1 MYIFR
6 VAWVLFIEM
15 KTTMTSQHFWF
26 LKKLYID
33 PPIFCKNKYVL
44 GLHFQLLTWQL
55 LSNHWTVTQQLLDS
69 YSSVTGQLLVI
80 GALCNYFKRTLRNW
94 LDIIHWIIYT
104 KSYQTNTLCVCGTR
118 IQNSTYR
125 YTFKKIGSISM
136 PWSYLGYSK
145 TFTIEVLRYYIV
157 WWFYLIIQ
165 SKIGQFAKKFKV
177 SSFPNRDESTISK

>member
-26 LKKLYID
+26 LKKLYIE

-44 GLHFQLLTWQL
+44 GLHFQLLTRQL
-55 LSNHWTVTQQLLDS
+55 LNNYWTVTQQLLDS

-118 IQNSTYR
+118 IQNIVHTDTLLKRLAPSRCLEATWDIR
-125 YTFKKIGSISM
+125 KLLQLKSCG
-136 PWSYLGYSK
+136 
-145 TFTIEVLRYYIV
+145 TI
-157 WWFYLIIQ
+157 
-165 SKIGQFAKKFKV
+165 
-177 SSFPNRDESTISK
+177 

>member
-1 MYIFR
+1 MSHPYF
-6 VAWVLFIEM
+6 ASYL
-15 KTTMTSQHFWF
+15 
-26 LKKLYID
+26 
-33 PPIFCKNKYVL
+33 
-44 GLHFQLLTWQL
+44 
-55 LSNHWTVTQQLLDS
+55 TVTHQLPDS
-69 YSSVTGQLLVI
+69 YWSSAHYVTITKELFGSW
-80 GALCNYFKRTLRNW
+80 NW

-118 IQNSTYR
+118 IQKSTYR

>member
-1 MYIFR
+1 
-6 VAWVLFIEM
+6 
-15 KTTMTSQHFWF
+15 MTSQHSWF
-26 LKKLYID
+26 LKKLYIE

-44 GLHFQLLTWQL
+44 GLHFQLLTQQL
-55 LSNHWTVTQQLLDS
+55 LNNYWTVTQQLLDS

-80 GALCNYFKRTLRNW
+80 GALCNYITKELFGSWNW

-118 IQNSTYR
+118 IQKSTYR

>member
-1 MYIFR
+1 MSHPYF
-6 VAWVLFIEM
+6 ASYL
-15 KTTMTSQHFWF
+15 
-26 LKKLYID
+26 
-33 PPIFCKNKYVL
+33 
-44 GLHFQLLTWQL
+44 
-55 LSNHWTVTQQLLDS
+55 TVTHQLPDS
-69 YSSVTGQLLVI
+69 YWSSAHYVTITKELFGSW
-80 GALCNYFKRTLRNW
+80 NW

-118 IQNSTYR
+118 IQKSTYR

-165 SKIGQFAKKFKV
+165 SKIGQLAKKFKV